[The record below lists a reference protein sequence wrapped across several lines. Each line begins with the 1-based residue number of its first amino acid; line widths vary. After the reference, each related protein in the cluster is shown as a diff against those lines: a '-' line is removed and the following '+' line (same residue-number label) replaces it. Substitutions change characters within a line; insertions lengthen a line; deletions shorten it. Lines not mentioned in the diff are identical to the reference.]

1 MLLATNVANGNTKTE
16 LRRARKAAASAAA
29 DAAEAVT
36 LSQRRVEWSARGEAL
51 AGREGV
57 SLNESLDNAIS
68 EAFAL
73 AEVLPNEDVCSERAL
88 LARTASGSHCPGTPD
103 GAALV
108 AGGLHAVQVV
118 RAPVPK
124 RGGCAKL
131 VRVLLEKVVKSLHWL
146 LHSPDLNIIVFTVA
160 LWVPRGLSRR
170 ALGAIKRALRRSALF
185 RPARNLLHVETMM
198 MLPRRASRI
207 MMTPPEA
214 LLRFDPRFDFV
225 LLVPATDELRAAIFP
240 RLFGLHAEQ
249 RGPRL
254 HRDLVL
260 ELRELEGRFSSGEGD
275 SSEELPAWLLD

>member
-185 RPARNLLHVETMM
+185 
-198 MLPRRASRI
+198 
-207 MMTPPEA
+207 
-214 LLRFDPRFDFV
+214 DPRFDFV